1 MRILISPA
9 KKMREDTDTF
19 LPEGLPAF
27 LPQTEHLK
35 AALEA
40 NTTGDTTYTV
50 QKGDT
55 FNAIAYANDM
65 SLSDLMA
72 LNPQADINR
81 LMIGDVVNVK
91 EVIPTVSVE
100 TVEEVTYHEAIACPV
115 ETQEDSSM
123 YKGDS
128 KILVQG
134 EEGEALVEATV
145 TYVNGVEKERD
156 IQSSTTLREPTTTTL
171 FTGGVTTSVDKM
183 VRDCSTPSTSVTS
196 AVTFCCP
203 LTPSLRTCS

>member
-1 MRILISPA
+1 MCIRD
-9 KKMREDTDTF
+9 R
-19 LPEGLPAF
+19 
-27 LPQTEHLK
+27 
-35 AALEA
+35 
-40 NTTGDTTYTV
+40 
-50 QKGDT
+50 
-55 FNAIAYANDM
+55 

-128 KILVQG
+128 KICLLYTSVGAVMEKIGSRKGDLVEMTPGGDRMKVEFLVPSRGLFGYRNEFLTDTKG
-134 EEGEALVEATV
+134 EGIMASVFDRYAPMKGEISRRSTGSLVAFETGEAV
-145 TYVNGVEKERD
+145 TYGLFNAQERG
-156 IQSSTTLREPTTTTL
+156 QLL
-171 FTGGVTTSVDKM
+171 
-183 VRDCSTPSTSVTS
+183 
-196 AVTFCCP
+196 
-203 LTPSLRTCS
+203 SLIHI